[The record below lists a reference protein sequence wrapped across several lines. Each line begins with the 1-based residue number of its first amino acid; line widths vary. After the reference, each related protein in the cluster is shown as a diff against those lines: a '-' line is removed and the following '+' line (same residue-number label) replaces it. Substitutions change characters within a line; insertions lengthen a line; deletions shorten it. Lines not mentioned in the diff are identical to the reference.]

1 MSFLVDLYL
10 FKKMFPIA
18 YWVCKWFFIAFFVIF
33 LLAVV
38 FAPRPPVQPSL
49 ATQPVLKSRGREEL
63 NRTLRYMGKPPAKAP
78 QPVPAELAK

>member
-18 YWVCKWFFIAFFVIF
+18 YWVCKWFFVSFFVIF

-38 FAPRPPVQPSL
+38 FAPRPPVKLSL
-49 ATQPVLKSRGREEL
+49 ATQPVIRNRGREEL
-63 NRTLRYMGKPPAKAP
+63 NRTLRYMGKPPAKAS
-78 QPVPAELAK
+78 QAAPAEPAK